1 MSDVGD
7 ISDDGGDPPR
17 RTSVTLRYTRRTI
30 VLLVGALT
38 LYFVMPSVLEVFS
51 AWDEVSTLGWGWLTL
66 TVACQTA
73 SFGCIWALQRLALRT
88 SSWEPVITSQLAGNA
103 ASRVIPGGG
112 ATGATVQFSLLRSA
126 GIDAAPAASGLAAV
140 SILQL
145 GTTLAL
151 PVVALPGILLG
162 APVDSNLVH
171 AAWLGAAIFVAL
183 FALVVVA
190 LVRDGPLRVM
200 GNSVGWLRNT
210 VVRRGRRW
218 SATGERFIAERNSAI
233 GELGDRWR
241 IALALAVGR
250 SLFDYLTLLVALRA
264 VGAEPRVSLV
274 LLAYAAGS
282 LLTLIPITPG
292 GLGFVE
298 AGLTGTLALAGIGA
312 SAAVSASLLYR
323 LASFWLPIP
332 VGLVAGVTHGVR
344 YRRANGNGGSAK
356 D

>member
-1 MSDVGD
+1 MSEDN
-7 ISDDGGDPPR
+7 GDPPR
-17 RTSVTLRYTRRTI
+17 PASVTLRYTRHT
-30 VLLVGALT
+30 VLLLVGAVA

-51 AWDEVSTLGWGWLTL
+51 AWDDVSTLGWGWLTL
-66 TVACQTA
+66 TVACQAA
-73 SFGCIWALQRLALRT
+73 SFWCIWALQRLALRT
-88 SSWEPVITSQLAGNA
+88 RHWEPVITSQLAGNA
-103 ASRVIPGGG
+103 ASRLIPGGG

-151 PVVALPGILLG
+151 PIVALPGIVFG
-162 APVDSNLVH
+162 APVDSSLVH
-171 AAWLGAAIFVAL
+171 AAWIGAVIFVAL
-183 FALVVVA
+183 FALVIVA
-190 LVRDGPLRVM
+190 LVRDAPLEAAGRT
-200 GNSVGWLRNT
+200 VGWLRNT
-210 VVRRGRRW
+210 VVRHGPRW
-218 SATGERFIAERNSAI
+218 SGTGDRFVAERDSAI
-233 GELGDRWR
+233 GALGDRWR
-241 IALALAVGR
+241 YALALAVGR

-274 LLAYAAGS
+274 LLAYAAGA
-282 LLTLIPITPG
+282 LLTLTPITPG

-312 SAAVSASLLYR
+312 GAAVSASLLYR

-332 VGLVAGVTHGVR
+332 VGIVAGVTHGVR
-344 YRRANGNGGSAK
+344 YRRANGRTISAQ